1 MYFLDSEVDFSE
13 LGDSI
18 KSIPDKQKERSEV
31 YKAKDQSMEVSRFE
45 QTVGCSA
52 QIDKPNNLK
61 VFMMLEMWDM

>member
-45 QTVGCSA
+45 QTVGCST